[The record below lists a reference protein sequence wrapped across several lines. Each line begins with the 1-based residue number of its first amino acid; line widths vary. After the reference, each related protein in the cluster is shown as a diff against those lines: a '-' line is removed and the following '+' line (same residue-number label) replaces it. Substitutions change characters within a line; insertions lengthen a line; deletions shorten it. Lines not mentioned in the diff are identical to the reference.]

1 MEYFS
6 SLPSMVT
13 SMFGGGF
20 FNMHFQQ
27 GGQQQEAPRGH
38 DVTMELA
45 VSLEHL
51 YTGRF
56 VEVRREPCNLIMNII
71 PFLSLLLLGCDS
83 SVSTVL
89 IWYARIVCSQVLR
102 AKAVKQQAPGT
113 RRCNCRQEMRTTMIG
128 PGRFQVPVDAFDFR
142 RCVISYT
149 LGYRFIMF

>member
-56 VEVRREPCNLIMNII
+56 VEVWREPCNLIMNII
-71 PFLSLLLLGCDS
+71 PFVVVVIGLRFVRFYCSHMVCTDCMLTGSARES
-83 SVSTVL
+83 SEAASSRHPPL
-89 IWYARIVCSQVLR
+89 QLPPRNENYHDR
-102 AKAVKQQAPGT
+102 AWAFSGT
-113 RRCNCRQEMRTTMIG
+113 RGCI
-128 PGRFQVPVDAFDFR
+128 
-142 RCVISYT
+142 
-149 LGYRFIMF
+149 